1 VFLYYF
7 SRHALLFCIERRF
20 GRAEID
26 VELLDDIFGEVSS
39 GRIVLVAEEG
49 RENKS
54 LQQTSVMKVDI
65 IGPQS

>member
-1 VFLYYF
+1 
-7 SRHALLFCIERRF
+7 LLFCIERRF

-49 RENKS
+49 RENRG
-54 LQQTSVMKVDI
+54 LQRTSVMKVDI